1 MGVAA
6 VGARVAEMAVGRSPA
21 ILAVTIRAFA
31 VIAVIGVAVEAAHA
45 SPSIGFGVSMTS
57 TTGVSGAVGSTGVSV
72 TSTTRGA
79 DRSARR
85 CAVRVNAAAL
95 ESGGFHPPGNRLQP
109 MKLKC
114 RLWCREAAELIQAT
128 HDPGTGL
135 AIELSAEHAAAR
147 TDLAVQGDGD
157 IH

>member
-6 VGARVAEMAVGRSPA
+6 IGARVAEMAVRCPPA
-21 ILAVTIRAFA
+21 ILAVSIRAFA

-72 TSTTRGA
+72 TSRTIGV

-85 CAVRVNAAAL
+85 AADRVNCAAL
-95 ESGGFHPPGNRLQP
+95 ESGDFIP
-109 MKLKC
+109 
-114 RLWCREAAELIQAT
+114 
-128 HDPGTGL
+128 
-135 AIELSAEHAAAR
+135 
-147 TDLAVQGDGD
+147 QGIGYSQ
-157 IH
+157 